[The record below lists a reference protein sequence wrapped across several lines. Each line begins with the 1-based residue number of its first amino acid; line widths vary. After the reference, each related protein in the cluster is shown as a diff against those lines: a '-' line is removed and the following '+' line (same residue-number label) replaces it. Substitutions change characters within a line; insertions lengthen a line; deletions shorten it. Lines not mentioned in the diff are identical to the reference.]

1 MGIHTW
7 RRNWHLIRGVSL
19 LGKKDYVVLASEPN
33 SIMSNGND
41 GPCISIVTVVYNGA
55 ATIEDTIKSVLS
67 QSYPRLE
74 YVIVDGGSTDGTVE
88 IVRRYEKQLARWVSQ
103 SDAGIYDA
111 MNQALEMI
119 RGDFVLFLGCDDL
132 LWGTDVIGNAA
143 AKMSDQR
150 LIYYGDVVMKGTG
163 AVYDGV
169 FSRWKIVR
177 KNICHQSIFYPKELY
192 KENKYSLKYP
202 ILADYEYN
210 LRFFKQ
216 FSYLNLIISRFNESG
231 VSGRV
236 VDSAFNKDF
245 HGLVRRCL
253 GVIFYITV
261 VMISI
266 VRPSWLALG
275 RLKAAFNDNRTG
287 A

>member
-1 MGIHTW
+1 M
-7 RRNWHLIRGVSL
+7 
-19 LGKKDYVVLASEPN
+19 LAVEPY
-33 SIMSNGND
+33 SIMNSAND
-41 GPCISIVTVVYNGA
+41 GPLISIVTVVFNGA
-55 ATIEDTIKSVLS
+55 ATIEATINSVLS
-67 QSYPRLE
+67 QNYPRLE
-74 YVIVDGGSTDGTVE
+74 YVIIDGGSTDGTVE

-119 RGDFVLFLGCDDL
+119 SGDFVLFLGCDDL
-132 LWGTDVIGNAA
+132 LWGPDVLIHAA
-143 AKMSDQR
+143 DKMRDQR

-163 AVYDGV
+163 AVYDGF

-192 KENKYSLKYP
+192 KENKYSLEYP
-202 ILADYEYN
+202 VLADYAYN
-210 LRFFKQ
+210 LQFFKQ

-236 VDSAFNKDF
+236 VDTAFNKDF
-245 HGLVRRCL
+245 RGLVKSYL
-253 GVIFYITV
+253 GIFLYITV

-275 RLKAAFNDNRTG
+275 RLKAVFNANRMG